1 MKASVWLPLCSGLSR
16 RGLKSP
22 ACKRSSRLKP
32 TLFWRVRFSGL
43 GFREAATCSTLW
55 GISIASGAAKPTLF
69 WRVRFSGLGFREA
82 AISIAAGADS
92 YDSNFA
98 YTYNQVI

>member
-1 MKASVWLPLCSGLSR
+1 MKASIWLALCSGLSR

-22 ACKRSSRLKP
+22 ACKRSSRL
-32 TLFWRVRFSGL
+32 
-43 GFREAATCSTLW
+43 
-55 GISIASGAAKPTLF
+55 KPTLF